1 MQIVILSEK
10 IFNEIGTFYNNIV
23 SLILFVTLSL
33 LNIYEN
39 LKAYNFG
46 KTKNKLWAVEAY

>member
-39 LKAYNFG
+39 LKSPV
-46 KTKNKLWAVEAY
+46 KNLYVKKITL